1 MWTSRPRDRT
11 FLESARRIRAEITSA
26 LAAVRSAATLQRGR
40 VAVALLPSLA
50 AGWLPGVLAQYRAA
64 HPGIEIDIADVLS
77 EPCID
82 RVASGHAD
90 FALAAIRADTPAL
103 QAEPFCSDN
112 FYLVC
117 PADHPLARRRKAI
130 TAQDLAAW
138 PFIHLART
146 SSVRQYL
153 EAALHPQAMH
163 TLMEVE
169 QLATVMGM
177 VRAGLG
183 ISVVPALT
191 LFHFDQP
198 AGHAAAVAAGADA
211 ADLPG
216 AATGREPVGGGAGAV
231 CAGDGAAALR
241 RPAICYLFNSCQ
253 GILNK
258 RLAVIRLKFLQRWR
272 RSTPCAAQSGSRS
285 RASTASSWCSSSST
299 SAGSNWSWSSGM
311 AKRYSPPSCLRST

>member
-1 MWTSRPRDRT
+1 MDLTPEGQN

-50 AGWLPGVLAQYRAA
+50 AGWLPGVLAQYRTA

-103 QAEPFCSDN
+103 QAEPFCSDD

-191 LFHFDQP
+191 LFHFEQP
-198 AGHAAAVAAGADA
+198 GLVTRPLSLPGLTRQIYLVRRRDESLSVAAQ
-211 ADLPG
+211 
-216 AATGREPVGGGAGAV
+216 
-231 CAGDGAAALR
+231 ALYALVMAQ
-241 RPAICYLFNSCQ
+241 RP
-253 GILNK
+253 
-258 RLAVIRLKFLQRWR
+258 
-272 RSTPCAAQSGSRS
+272 
-285 RASTASSWCSSSST
+285 
-299 SAGSNWSWSSGM
+299 
-311 AKRYSPPSCLRST
+311 

>member
-1 MWTSRPRDRT
+1 MFVAGNAEQGRIVETKRAELTAPEAAGVESPDLWPNRIGVPALLRPGTANHGSRP
-11 FLESARRIRAEITSA
+11 
-26 LAAVRSAATLQRGR
+26 
-40 VAVALLPSLA
+40 
-50 AGWLPGVLAQYRAA
+50 AGWLPGVLAQYRAEY
-64 HPGIEIDIADVLS
+64 PGIEIDIADVLS
-77 EPCID
+77 APCID

-90 FALAAIRADTPAL
+90 LALAAIRADTPAL
-103 QAEPFCSDN
+103 QAEPFCSDD

-198 AGHAAAVAAGADA
+198 GLVTRPLSLPGLTRQIYLVRRRDESLSVAAQALYA
-211 ADLPG
+211 L
-216 AATGREPVGGGAGAV
+216 TGKLLSDKEAGPSRVTAMPEVTSTQGKRKSVV
-231 CAGDGAAALR
+231 CTPPALSTGSVWVLSAK
-241 RPAICYLFNSCQ
+241 PAS
-253 GILNK
+253 
-258 RLAVIRLKFLQRWR
+258 
-272 RSTPCAAQSGSRS
+272 
-285 RASTASSWCSSSST
+285 
-299 SAGSNWSWSSGM
+299 
-311 AKRYSPPSCLRST
+311 